1 MSTIAAE
8 MPVSKPARMLG
19 RVLSGLVIVFML
31 FDGAVK
37 LVPWPVVTESM
48 EKIGYG
54 SSETLARSLGV
65 ISLVCTILYAIP
77 PTSFVGA
84 ILLTGYLGGAMA
96 SHLRIGSPLFTHVLF
111 GFYLGLMVWGG
122 FWLRDGSLR
131 TLLPL
136 PPLICLADHF
146 IDTEPAMPEDHCHH
160 RRRACGRDR
169 DRPDPRRDQA
179 GYVQRP
185 ARDDDQGAAG

>member
-37 LVPWPVVTESM
+37 LVPWPVVTELM

-122 FWLRDGSLR
+122 LWLRDGSLR
-131 TLLPL
+131 TLLP
-136 PPLICLADHF
+136 F
-146 IDTEPAMPEDHCHH
+146 
-160 RRRACGRDR
+160 RR
-169 DRPDPRRDQA
+169 
-179 GYVQRP
+179 
-185 ARDDDQGAAG
+185 